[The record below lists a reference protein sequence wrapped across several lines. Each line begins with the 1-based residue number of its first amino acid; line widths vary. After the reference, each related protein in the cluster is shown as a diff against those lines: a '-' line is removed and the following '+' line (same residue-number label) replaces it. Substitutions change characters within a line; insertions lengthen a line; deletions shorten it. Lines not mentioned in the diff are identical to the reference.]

1 MQDPVSQ
8 LPSLRQTLS
17 KLDLRAKKSLGQ
29 NFLLDTYITDKIAQA
44 ATPFEGSVIEIG
56 PGPGG
61 LTRSILLQGAPH
73 LIAIEKDKRAVRYL
87 EALQQA
93 AGTRLAV
100 MEADALTLPIWELGQ
115 QPRQI
120 IANLPYNIATPLLI
134 QWLEHASAFTKM
146 TLMFQKEVAQRIV
159 AKPGDS
165 NFGRLSVLS
174 NWLTFSEILFEVPAS
189 AFTPP
194 PKVTSAVIQLIPRQ
208 KPEFDCSLKHLEKV
222 TQIAFNQ
229 RRKMLRASFK
239 QFGGAD
245 MLASLGID
253 PQSRPQELPTEY
265 FCKLANH
272 LATQIELKNI
282 VGPI

>member
-1 MQDPVSQ
+1 MRDPVSQ
-8 LPSLRQTLS
+8 LPTLKKTLS
-17 KLDLRAKKSLGQ
+17 KLDFRAKKSLGQ
-29 NFLLDTYITDKIAQA
+29 NFLLDDYITDRIAQA
-44 ATPFEGSVIEIG
+44 AAPFRGTVIEIG

-61 LTRSILLQGAPH
+61 LTRSILLHGAQH
-73 LIAIEKDKRAVRYL
+73 IIAIEKDKRAVSYL
-87 EALQQA
+87 EDLKQA

-100 MEADALTLPIWELGQ
+100 MEADALTLPVWELGQ

-134 QWLEHASAFTKM
+134 QWLEYAPKFTKM
-146 TLMFQKEVAQRIV
+146 TLMFQKEVAKRIV
-159 AKPGDS
+159 AKPGDN
-165 NFGRLSVLS
+165 NFSRLSVLC

-194 PKVTSAVIQLIPRQ
+194 PKVTSAVIQLVPRQ
-208 KPEFDCSLKHLEKV
+208 KPEFGCSLKHLEKV

-245 MLASLGID
+245 MLKSLGID
-253 PQSRPQELPTEY
+253 PQSRPQQLPTEY

-272 LATQIELKNI
+272 LATQLK
-282 VGPI
+282 